1 MVEKILKRF
10 QFFLYMI
17 FCFLFSFFLI
27 FFISRFNFLIFY
39 VFQKI
44 YGEFEL
50 MGVHETKLAT
60 QQWQN
65 INQRMQTEEAACVLT
80 GAEAEENG

>member
-1 MVEKILKRF
+1 
-10 QFFLYMI
+10 MI
-17 FCFLFSFFLI
+17 FFVFCFVFSSEFF
-27 FFISRFNFLIFY
+27 FSHFNFVIFY
-39 VFQKI
+39 EFQKI

>member
-1 MVEKILKRF
+1 MYGWKNSKKVSI
-10 QFFLYMI
+10 FLYI
-17 FCFLFSFFLI
+17 I
-27 FFISRFNFLIFY
+27 FFCSVFFWFFFSRFNFVIFY
-39 VFQKI
+39 EFQKI

>member
-1 MVEKILKRF
+1 
-10 QFFLYMI
+10 
-17 FCFLFSFFLI
+17 
-27 FFISRFNFLIFY
+27 
-39 VFQKI
+39 
-44 YGEFEL
+44 